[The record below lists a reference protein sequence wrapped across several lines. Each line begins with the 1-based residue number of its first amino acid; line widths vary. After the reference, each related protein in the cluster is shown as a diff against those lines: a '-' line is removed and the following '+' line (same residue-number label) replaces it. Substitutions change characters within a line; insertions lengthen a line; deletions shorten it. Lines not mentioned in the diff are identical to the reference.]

1 MSKLPITITEGSR
14 NHLLLRYIPWT
25 IFGLVVLV
33 APFWAAHTPSLSI
46 SDSTF
51 TFSLGNLNHAVAFMV
66 GVLGIG
72 LLVGFNGQISLGNS
86 FFMGVGGYLTATL
99 VVDNDWPYLAT
110 LVVVLPVCF
119 IIGMLVGLPALRI
132 KGLYLAL
139 TTLGLAAVFPS
150 IVRMEQ
156 LRDRTGGANGK
167 RIDSRLDAPDWV
179 PLETMADFLSGLPLV
194 GEWAFGDGGIGGRA
208 ANAAWVYF
216 LLVALTAAAFWVTRN
231 LVYSRPGR
239 SIIAIRDNETGAA
252 VNGVNVPMT
261 KTLTFGFSA
270 ALGGLSGTMY
280 AMAIGFV
287 APDVFGINLAIFLIV
302 GLVVGGV
309 GTLSGAVI
317 GGIVI
322 VFVPVWSAQI
332 DSMPGLPDRF
342 LRGPTGIFFLGL
354 LLIVL
359 TFFLPGGIVFGMR
372 KIRARFVHVVPPREV
387 GGIDE
392 VLVSAGDA
400 TGGKMSR
407 HGGGSALDLDEDVID
422 PDGTDHETG
431 PGPVSASAQQPNQGE
446 PT

>member
-1 MSKLPITITEGSR
+1 MSEPRQITEGSTA
-14 NHLLLRYIPWT
+14 HKVYRYVPWA
-25 IFGLVVLV
+25 IFAFVAVT
-33 APFWAAHTPSLSI
+33 APFWAAHTPALSI
-46 SDSTF
+46 GESTL
-51 TFSLGNLNHAVAFMV
+51 TFSLGNLNHAVAYMV
-66 GVLGIG
+66 GVLGLGI
-72 LLVGFNGQISLGNS
+72 LVGYNGQISLGNS
-86 FFMGVGGYLTATL
+86 FFMGVGGYITASL
-99 VVDNDWPYLAT
+99 VTDNGWSFLAT
-110 LVVVLPVCF
+110 LIVVLPVCF

-167 RIDSRLDAPDWV
+167 RITSDLDAPDWV
-179 PLETMADFLSGLPLV
+179 PIEPIGDFLSAIPV
-194 GEWAFGDGGIGGRA
+194 IGEWAYGEGVSGRESDA
-208 ANAAWVYF
+208 VWVY
-216 LLVALTAAAFWVTRN
+216 LLLAALTAAAFWVARN
-231 LVYSRPGR
+231 LIYSRPGR

-270 ALGGLSGTMY
+270 MLGGLSGTMY

-322 VFVPVWSAQI
+322 VFVPVWAAQI
-332 DSMPGLPDRF
+332 ESVPGVPERF
-342 LRGPTGIFFLGL
+342 LRGPTGTFFLGV

-359 TFFLPGGIVFGMR
+359 TFFLPGGIVYGMR
-372 KIRARFVHVVPPREV
+372 KIRARFLQVVPDREV
-387 GGIDE
+387 GGAEE
-392 VLVSAGDA
+392 VLVASGDA

-407 HGGGSALDLDEDVID
+407 HGGGTALEVDDEVVD
-422 PDGTDHETG
+422 PDGTDNETG
-431 PGPVSASAQQPNQGE
+431 QGAVSASAQQTNQGE

>member
-1 MSKLPITITEGSR
+1 MAPRISEGSTAHR
-14 NHLLLRYIPWT
+14 AYRYVPWAL
-25 IFGLVVLV
+25 FVLV
-33 APFWAAHTPSLSI
+33 AGLAPFWAVHTPVLEVGESA
-46 SDSTF
+46 F

-66 GVLGIG
+66 GVLGLG
-72 LLVGFNGQISLGNS
+72 LLVGYNGQISLGNS

-99 VVDNDWPYLAT
+99 VEDDGWPFLAT

-119 IIGMLVGLPALRI
+119 VIGMVVGLPALRI

-150 IVRMEQ
+150 LVRLDQ

-167 RIDSRLDAPDWV
+167 RVGADLEAPEWLPIEDLGEGLASV
-179 PLETMADFLSGLPLV
+179 PVV
-194 GEWAFGDGGIGGRA
+194 GEWLFGEGRIGGRDVDA
-208 ANAAWVYF
+208 IWVYF
-216 LLVALTAAAFWVTRN
+216 LLAALCAAAFWVARN
-231 LVYSRPGR
+231 LIYSRPGR

-261 KTLTFGFSA
+261 KTLTFGVSA

-309 GTLSGAVI
+309 GTLAGAVI
-317 GGIVI
+317 GGLVI
-322 VFVPVWSAQI
+322 VFVPVWASQVA
-332 DSMPGLPDRF
+332 SFPGVPERY
-342 LRGPTGIFFLGL
+342 LRGPTGTFFLGV

-359 TFFLPGGIVFGMR
+359 TFFLPGGVVYGAR
-372 KIRARFVHVVPPREV
+372 RIRARFVQVVPKHTV
-387 GGIDE
+387 AGGEEIAVASGD
-392 VLVSAGDA
+392 SAAGLL
-400 TGGKMSR
+400 SR
-407 HGGGSALDLDEDVID
+407 HGAHEVLPDPVDDVHDDE
-422 PDGTDHETG
+422 
-431 PGPVSASAQQPNQGE
+431 PVAASAQQPNQGE

>member
-1 MSKLPITITEGSR
+1 MSEPRHITEGTTAHKVYR
-14 NHLLLRYIPWT
+14 WVPWA
-25 IFGLVVLV
+25 IFAFVALS
-33 APFWAAHTPSLSI
+33 APFWAVHTPAFSI
-46 SDSTF
+46 GESTL
-51 TFSLGNLNHAVAFMV
+51 TFSLGNLNHAVAYMV
-66 GVLGIG
+66 GVLGLGI
-72 LLVGFNGQISLGNS
+72 LVGYNGQISLGNS
-86 FFMGVGGYLTATL
+86 FFMGIGGYLTATL
-99 VVDNDWPYLAT
+99 VTDDGWSYLAT
-110 LVVVLPVCF
+110 LLVVLPVCF
-119 IIGMLVGLPALRI
+119 IVGMLVGLPALRI

-167 RIDSRLDAPDWV
+167 RIESDLDAPDWV
-179 PLETMADFLSGLPLV
+179 PLDTMSDVLSGIPLV
-194 GEWAFGDGGIGGRA
+194 GEWAFGEGGVSGREA
-208 ANAAWVYF
+208 DAIWVYF
-216 LLVALTAAAFWVTRN
+216 LLAVLTIAAFWVARN
-231 LVYSRPGR
+231 LIYSRPGR

-270 ALGGLSGTMY
+270 MLGGLSGTMY

-322 VFVPVWSAQI
+322 VFVPVWAAQI
-332 DSMPGLPDRF
+332 QSVPGVPERF
-342 LRGPTGIFFLGL
+342 LRGPTGTFFLGV
-354 LLIVL
+354 LLIIL
-359 TFFLPGGIVFGMR
+359 TFFLPGGIVYGVR
-372 KIRARFVHVVPPREV
+372 KIRARFVQVVPDREV
-387 GGIDE
+387 AGGDE
-392 VLVSAGDA
+392 IVVAAGDA

-407 HGGGSALDLDEDVID
+407 HGGGSALEVDEDVLD
-422 PDGTDHETG
+422 PDGTEHGAAPDAV
-431 PGPVSASAQQPNQGE
+431 PASAQQPNQGE

>member
-1 MSKLPITITEGSR
+1 MSEPRRITEGTSA
-14 NHLLLRYIPWT
+14 HKVYRYVPWA
-25 IFGLVVLV
+25 IFALVAIT
-33 APFWAAHTPSLSI
+33 APFWAAHTPAFSVGE
-46 SDSTF
+46 STL
-51 TFSLGNLNHAVAFMV
+51 TFSLGNLNHAVAYMV
-66 GVLGIG
+66 GVLGLGI
-72 LLVGFNGQISLGNS
+72 LVGYNGQISLGNS
-86 FFMGVGGYLTATL
+86 FFMGVGGYITASLVTDNGWSFLSTL
-99 VVDNDWPYLAT
+99 I
-110 LVVVLPVCF
+110 VVLPVCF
-119 IIGMLVGLPALRI
+119 VVGMLVGLPALRI

-167 RIDSRLDAPDWV
+167 RITSDLDAPDWAPIEEIGDV
-179 PLETMADFLSGLPLV
+179 LSSIPVL
-194 GEWAFGDGGIGGRA
+194 GEWAYGEGVSGREVDGI
-208 ANAAWVYF
+208 WVY
-216 LLVALTAAAFWVTRN
+216 LLLALLAGAAFWVARN
-231 LVYSRPGR
+231 LIYSRPGR

-270 ALGGLSGTMY
+270 MLGGLSGTMY

-317 GGIVI
+317 GGLVI
-322 VFVPVWSAQI
+322 VFVPVWASQI
-332 DSMPGLPDRF
+332 ESVPGVPERF
-342 LRGPTGIFFLGL
+342 LRGPTGTFFLGV

-359 TFFLPGGIVFGMR
+359 TFFLPGGIVYGLR
-372 KIRARFVHVVPPREV
+372 KIRARFVQVVPPQEV
-387 GGIDE
+387 AGGEE

-400 TGGKMSR
+400 TGGLMSR
-407 HGGGSALDLDEDVID
+407 HGGGSALDLDDDVVD
-422 PDGTDHETG
+422 PDGTGDGTTHRVV
-431 PGPVSASAQQPNQGE
+431 PASAQQTNQGE

>member
-1 MSKLPITITEGSR
+1 MSEPRVITEGS
-14 NHLLLRYIPWT
+14 NAHKLYRYVSWAMFAFIAFT
-25 IFGLVVLV
+25 
-33 APFWAAHTPSLSI
+33 APFWAVHTPALSI
-46 SDSTF
+46 GDSTL
-51 TFSLGNLNHAVAFMV
+51 TFSLGNLNHAVAYMV
-66 GVLGIG
+66 GVLGLGI
-72 LLVGFNGQISLGNS
+72 LVGYNGQISLGNS

-99 VVDNDWPYLAT
+99 VTDDGWPFLAT

-167 RIDSRLDAPDWV
+167 RITSDLDAPDWV
-179 PLETMADFLSGLPLV
+179 PIEAVSDVLAGIPLLGDWLYGEGGVSGREAD
-194 GEWAFGDGGIGGRA
+194 AI
-208 ANAAWVYF
+208 WVF
-216 LLVALTAAAFWVTRN
+216 LLLAALTAAAFWVARN
-231 LVYSRPGR
+231 LIYSRPGR

-270 ALGGLSGTMY
+270 MLGGLSGTMY

-317 GGIVI
+317 GGLVI
-322 VFVPVWSAQI
+322 VFVPVWAAQVE
-332 DSMPGLPDRF
+332 SVPGVPERF
-342 LRGPTGIFFLGL
+342 LRGPTGTFFLGL

-359 TFFLPGGIVFGMR
+359 TFFLPGGIVYGVR
-372 KIRARFVHVVPPREV
+372 KIRARLVQIVP
-387 GGIDE
+387 
-392 VLVSAGDA
+392 AGPI
-400 TGGKMSR
+400 GP
-407 HGGGSALDLDEDVID
+407 GGGDSDSDTILPDDHPHEDRAERILDRDDGASAA
-422 PDGTDHETG
+422 
-431 PGPVSASAQQPNQGE
+431 PVSAPAQATNQGE
-446 PT
+446 TT